1 MRLRARLKTRPR
13 QRTTAKQL
21 ASKLRVS
28 PEYQN
33 PQNMPHTFRTP
44 HSPLPTPEWIAREAV
59 PFDPASVDSLS
70 AAIDSI
76 VNALGK
82 SVDLLGIGEPTHGV
96 EGFLALRNGVFRR
109 LVVAHGFTAIA
120 LESSFPRGRV
130 VNDFVAGASSASL
143 DEVLDAGTSQGF
155 GRLAAN
161 RELVEWIRSYNAE
174 PGRSQKLRF
183 YGFDSPTEMTGADS
197 PRQLVE
203 FVLDYLAQQ
212 RGDQPGG
219 SGEAER
225 RGRIDVLLGDE
236 AAWANRAAT
245 FDASQ
250 SIGRSAAALELRMQ
264 VEALLEELQSRAAEL
279 SASSDVEADRYDEA
293 VHYARHAR
301 AMLDYHAALAD
312 TDAEPGERIAQC
324 LALRDRMMAE
334 NLAYIVKREPGR
346 VLAFAHNSHLMCG
359 EARWQLGPHLLKWNA
374 AGRHMREMLGDRY
387 AVIGVGVGVSEA
399 MQLGTPEAGS
409 LEAALL
415 DAASPACWIA
425 TEGGRRLPV
434 EALSKLVE
442 RSGTPTYFP
451 FTRQSL
457 EEFQVLALVR
467 NA

>member
-1 MRLRARLKTRPR
+1 M
-13 QRTTAKQL
+13 
-21 ASKLRVS
+21 
-28 PEYQN
+28 YQ
-33 PQNMPHTFRTP
+33 TIAD
-44 HSPLPTPEWIAREAV
+44 WIAHEAV

-76 VNALGK
+76 VNALGQ
-82 SVDLLGIGEPTHGV
+82 SVDLLGLGEPTHGV
-96 EGFLALRNGVFRR
+96 EAFLALRNEVFRR
-109 LVVAHGFTAIA
+109 LVEAHGFTGVA

-130 VNDFVAGASSASL
+130 LNDYVAGGSSASL
-143 DEVLDAGTSQGF
+143 DEVLDAGTSHGF

-161 RELVEWIRSYNAE
+161 RELVEWMRSHNAE

-197 PRQLVE
+197 PRQLLE

-219 SGEAER
+219 AGEAER
-225 RGRIDVLLGDE
+225 RGRIDGLLGDE
-236 AAWANRAAT
+236 AAWANPAAT

-250 SIGRSAAALELRMQ
+250 SIGRSPAAVELRAE
-264 VEALLEELQSRAAEL
+264 VGALVEELQSRAAEF
-279 SASSDVEADRYDEA
+279 SAGSGVNADRYDEA
-293 VHYARHAR
+293 VHYAWHAR

-359 EARWQLGPHLLKWNA
+359 EAQWQLGPHLLKWPA
-374 AGRHMREMLGDRY
+374 AGWHMREMLGDRY

-399 MQLGTPEAGS
+399 MGLGTPEAGS
-409 LEAALL
+409 LEAALMES
-415 DAASPACWIA
+415 AAPACWIA
-425 TEGGRRLPV
+425 THGGRRLSAEV
-434 EALSKLVE
+434 VTNLVN
-442 RSGTPTYFP
+442 RLGTPTYFP

-457 EEFQVLALVR
+457 EEFHVLALIR